1 MLGNLNI
8 AQVKLA
14 ASSAVD
20 TFHARVVVRTD
31 EKLLTGYEIPEGD
44 KTFMVISSYNFQ
56 VGYKPRND
64 QPRFVGK
71 PFCFLFPP
79 EVKLRKRYANW
90 DDFCSECEREPQL
103 RWLKKWSYL
112 DENFFKMV
120 ENNKGLQFGIPLKLV
135 EYDAYLREQF
145 RERFGEDPGDRAL
158 LCTPY
163 EGEASALANEEYK
176 KQLYEDSIKRKVS
189 QEKERRAKK

>member
-1 MLGNLNI
+1 M
-8 AQVKLA
+8 
-14 ASSAVD
+14 
-20 TFHARVVVRTD
+20 
-31 EKLLTGYEIPEGD
+31 
-44 KTFMVISSYNFQ
+44 
-56 VGYKPRND
+56 
-64 QPRFVGK
+64 
-71 PFCFLFPP
+71 
-79 EVKLRKRYANW
+79 RKRYANW

>member
-1 MLGNLNI
+1 MLGDLNI

-64 QPRFVGK
+64 QPRFAGT

-112 DENFFKMV
+112 DENFFKMM

-145 RERFGEDPGDRAL
+145 REQFGEDPGDRAL
-158 LCTPY
+158 LCAPY

-189 QEKERRAKK
+189 QEKERRANK